1 MSTVSVFSCLRRCL
15 DGIKYQSNITS
26 GPRENLI
33 HLDTAFMGYEVVIVK
48 AGLRTCGAGAALGNA
63 PLVQSKSYF
72 EVKVQQGGSW
82 SVGLATRQT
91 DLSLTQGGMDEYS
104 WAICDDHTIRHNKED
119 LYKVKVAKDDSDTEG
134 IQKLQESDIIGVAY
148 DHIQLKFFVNGKE
161 VDYAVTS
168 VKGTVYP
175 ALYVNDGAILD
186 IVLDNFN
193 FSPPPG
199 FEKIMLEQSLL

>member
-33 HLDTAFMGYEVVIVK
+33 HLDTAFMG
-48 AGLRTCGAGAALGNA
+48 
-63 PLVQSKSYF
+63 
-72 EVKVQQGGSW
+72 
-82 SVGLATRQT
+82 
-91 DLSLTQGGMDEYS
+91 GMDEYS

-119 LYKVKVAKDDSDTEG
+119 LYKIKVAKDDSDTEG

-161 VDYAVTS
+161 VDYAITS